1 MAIIG
6 RSWQKL
12 TILLVMLGA
21 IAEPGW
27 SDVSSSPA
35 PIYSEPFCLRIFEEV
50 VEKARSSNWQISDR
64 DRHILTQCRV
74 KFPPAPNTQIPLPKA
89 AECMSIIKTL
99 IQGGLSKVKEIE
111 LPEAQMQSIE
121 RCDEVIKYYS
131 LPSENMLPTLKPN
144 DRIVV
149 DKTIYQTQLPQR
161 GDIIVFN
168 PNSLSPETPPLVQR
182 TIGLP
187 GETVRIEN
195 GRVYI
200 DGKLYREDY
209 ITRSAQKASLLSVR
223 EASRSEK
230 TLREREAVPNGR
242 LAPTPTPT
250 NPALSESITVPTNS
264 YFVIGDNRNSLTG
277 STIASQAIVGKVIW
291 HFGSKQ

>member
-6 RSWQKL
+6 RYWQKL
-12 TILLVMLGA
+12 TILLVVLGA

-27 SDVSSSPA
+27 SDVSSSQA
-35 PIYSEPFCLRIFEEV
+35 PVYSEPFCLKIFEEV
-50 VEKARSSNWQISDR
+50 VEQARSSSWQISDR

-74 KFPPAPNTQIPLPKA
+74 KFPPASNTQIPLPKA
-89 AECMSIIKTL
+89 AECMSIVKTL

-131 LPSENMLPTLKPN
+131 LPSENMLPTLKQT

-168 PNSLSPETPPLVQR
+168 PNSLPPETPPIVQR

-195 GRVYI
+195 GKVYI

-209 ITRSAQKASLLSVR
+209 ITRFSAQKA
-223 EASRSEK
+223 A
-230 TLREREAVPNGR
+230 
-242 LAPTPTPT
+242 PT
-250 NPALSESITVPTNS
+250 NPALSASITVPINS
-264 YFVIGDNRNSLTG
+264 YFVIGDNRNTLTG
-277 STIASQAIVGKVIW
+277 STIAREAIVGKVIW

>member
-1 MAIIG
+1 M
-6 RSWQKL
+6 
-12 TILLVMLGA
+12 
-21 IAEPGW
+21 AEPGW

-35 PIYSEPFCLRIFEEV
+35 PVYSEPFYLRIFEEV
-50 VEKARSSNWQISDR
+50 VEKVRSSSWHISDR

-89 AECMSIIKTL
+89 AECMSIVKTL

-111 LPEAQMQSIE
+111 LPEAQMRSIE

-131 LPSENMLPTLKPN
+131 LPSENMLPTLKPT

-149 DKTIYQTQLPQR
+149 DRTIYQTQLPQR
-161 GDIIVFN
+161 GDIIVFD

-187 GETVRIEN
+187 GETVTIEN

-209 ITRSAQKASLLSVR
+209 INRS
-223 EASRSEK
+223 
-230 TLREREAVPNGR
+230 
-242 LAPTPTPT
+242 
-250 NPALSESITVPTNS
+250 NPALSASIIVPTNS

-277 STIASQAIVGKVIW
+277 STIAREAIVGKVIW
-291 HFGSKQ
+291 HFGSKQQ